1 MSELTPLLRAEI
13 ERGGP
18 ISFERFMERALY
30 HPEFGYYRRPRD
42 PFGRSGDFFTAAQF
56 PAFGI
61 LSREWI
67 ERRTPHRT
75 SIDWGAGRAE
85 LRAAFEGW
93 DYRAVEFGDP
103 APEPV
108 DGAIVANELFDALP
122 CRAYRDGIEALVDWS
137 GERFVWTAE
146 PNTEECSRIAPALDE
161 FARVLRSGFALIFDY
176 GYAEREYALRFP
188 RGSLMSY
195 RRHRAEEDVLD
206 APGTRDITAHVNFD
220 ALEREARLRGFTVAF
235 RGPMRALLMQAGE
248 EAVARAAA
256 IDVGGLKTL
265 LFGIGEEFLALALE
279 KKRDP

>member
-1 MSELTPLLRAEI
+1 VSELTPLLRAEI

-30 HPEFGYYRRPRD
+30 HPEFGYYRARD
-42 PFGRSGDFFTAAQF
+42 PFGRGGDFFTAAQF
-56 PAFGI
+56 PAFGV
-61 LSREWI
+61 LLRGWI
-67 ERRTPHRT
+67 ERRTPHR
-75 SIDWGAGRAE
+75 SLIDWGAGRGE
-85 LRAAFEGW
+85 LGRSFDGW
-93 DYRAVEFGDP
+93 DYRAVERDDP
-103 APEPV
+103 APPAIE
-108 DGAIVANELFDALP
+108 GAIVANELFDALP
-122 CRAYRDGIEALVDWS
+122 CRAYRDEVEARVDWN
-137 GERFVWTAE
+137 GGRFAWTVE
-146 PNTEECSRIAPALDE
+146 PNREERPRIASTLDE
-161 FARVLRSGFALIFDY
+161 FARVLRGGFALIFDY

-235 RGPMRALLMQAGE
+235 RGPMRALLMEAGE

-256 IDVGGLKTL
+256 IDAGGLKTL

-279 KKRDP
+279 KKTDP